1 MDSYG
6 AEDLFQAQAH
16 LYKLIFNFISTMSL
30 KSAIDLGIP
39 DTIHSHGQPMTL
51 PMLVLALKI
60 DPAKSGF
67 LYRLMRFLVHSGLF
81 VKTKVGKRGKEEEEE
96 EAYDL
101 SPCSRLLVQG
111 NAPNLT
117 CFAQC
122 VFHPALSDP
131 WKLLADW
138 FYREE
143 VNPFHCTFGM
153 GFWEYGSENPEYGKL
168 YNKAMV
174 RDSEMMNLVIRD
186 CRSVFE
192 GMQSM
197 VDVGGGN
204 GAVARI
210 ISEEFPDMKFTVLD
224 LPHVTGDLEDTE
236 NLKFVAGDMFHHIP
250 PADSILLKLVLHA
263 YSDEDSVRI
272 LKKCREAIS
281 GKGKEGKVIIIDIVI
296 NEKEEKHELT
306 DPKLYFDLLM
316 MVAVTGREREEREW
330 KKLFLEA
337 GFSHYKI
344 TPFFGLRSLLEVYP

>member
-1 MDSYG
+1 MDSRG
-6 AEDLFQAQAH
+6 AGELFQAQSH
-16 LYKLIFNFISTMSL
+16 LYKLIFSFISTMSL
-30 KSAIDLGIP
+30 KTAINLGIP
-39 DTIHSHGQPMTL
+39 DIIHSHGQPITL
-51 PMLVLALKI
+51 PKLVLALQI

-81 VKTKVGKRGKEEEEE
+81 LKTKVDKGGKEEEE

-101 SPCSRLLVQG
+101 SPCSRLLVNG

-117 CFAQC
+117 CFAQS

-131 WKLLADW
+131 WKLLGDW

-143 VNPFHCTFGM
+143 QNPFHCTYGI
-153 GFWEYGSENPEYGKL
+153 GFWEYGSQDPEYGKL
-168 YNKAMV
+168 YNEAMV
-174 RDSEMMNLVIRD
+174 SDSGMMNLVIRD

-197 VDVGGGN
+197 VDVGGGK

-210 ISEEFPDMKFTVLD
+210 ISEEFPNMKCTVLD
-224 LPHVTGDLEDTE
+224 LPHVIEDLQDTE

-263 YSDEDSVRI
+263 YSDEDCVRI
-272 LKKCREAIS
+272 LEKSREAIS
-281 GKGKEGKVIIIDIVI
+281 GKGKEGKVMIIDIVI
-296 NEKEEKHELT
+296 NEKEDKPELT

-337 GFSHYKI
+337 GFSGYKI
-344 TPFFGLRSLLEVYP
+344 TPIFGLRSLLEVYP